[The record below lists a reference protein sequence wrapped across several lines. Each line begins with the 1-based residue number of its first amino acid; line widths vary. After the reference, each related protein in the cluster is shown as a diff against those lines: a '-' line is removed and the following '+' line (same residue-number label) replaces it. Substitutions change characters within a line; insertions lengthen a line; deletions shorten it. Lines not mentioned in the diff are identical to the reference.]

1 MVERP
6 ARSPETALDGGL
18 AFKDPAKRRNL
29 TFAVLPTA
37 KLQVISHQRKPSD
50 AHVQRVVGSV
60 ERVGFL
66 SPLVV
71 VEGDEG
77 DEGDGYLIIDGQHRF
92 LAAKE
97 LGLRRVPAVIVPRD
111 VARRMLTLNVEKEP
125 NIRDRSAVAL
135 SIYRE
140 MVETEPKMLEDDS
153 EVADAV
159 QHAHYVTLGLAY
171 AASGRL
177 AGSQYEPILRK
188 CDGFMDRPLQE
199 CLPTREERAA
209 KVVEAHRL
217 VRAVSDQLKEM
228 GAWHEFVGAQIV
240 AFANPLRRARKQ
252 HSFDDTFDKMI
263 SKLHDLEEH
272 PEKALRP
279 GS

>member
-1 MVERP
+1 M
-6 ARSPETALDGGL
+6 
-18 AFKDPAKRRNL
+18 
-29 TFAVLPTA
+29 
-37 KLQVISHQRKPSD
+37 
-50 AHVQRVVGSV
+50 
-60 ERVGFL
+60 
-66 SPLVV
+66 
-71 VEGDEG
+71 
-77 DEGDGYLIIDGQHRF
+77 
-92 LAAKE
+92 
-97 LGLRRVPAVIVPRD
+97 
-111 VARRMLTLNVEKEP
+111 
-125 NIRDRSAVAL
+125 
-135 SIYRE
+135 
-140 MVETEPKMLEDDS
+140 
-153 EVADAV
+153 
-159 QHAHYVTLGLAY
+159 TLGLAY

-217 VRAVSDQLKEM
+217 VRAVSDRLKEM

-263 SKLHDLEEH
+263 AKLHDLEEH
-272 PEKALRP
+272 PEKALRQ